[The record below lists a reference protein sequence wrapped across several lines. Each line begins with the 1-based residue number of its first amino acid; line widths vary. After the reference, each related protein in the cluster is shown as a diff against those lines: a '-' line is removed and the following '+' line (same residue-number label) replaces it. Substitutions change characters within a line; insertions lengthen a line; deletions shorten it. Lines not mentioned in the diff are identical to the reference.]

1 MDSVFFQKM
10 QTGGLGGGFWVDSGV
25 GAGWILG
32 GFWVDSGTTC
42 VFNTKPYVG
51 GGVDAGVDA
60 GWILGWVLGG

>member
-1 MDSVFFQKM
+1 M
-10 QTGGLGGGFWVDSGV
+10 DSGV